1 MRSGRWS
8 ALLALVVAGACT
20 AKDSLSFE
28 LGPTIKHAVLIALD
42 AEDGSFL
49 GASGLLSPPFAA
61 LMETRPSANLIALG
75 YDEAGLPGPFR
86 APLSAPAVR
95 AMSCAPRL
103 PAPTV
108 MVSIQGTTS
117 PLPAISGPWL
127 EGSCPAGTESLLL
140 HDSAAL
146 QRCTA
151 TLLPVGSCAFELE
164 LATETCGGR
173 MVITG
178 SIQPDG
184 RVCAEPKPPNADC
197 ASASDGTGAILCA
210 TDRRRVELSLRQ
222 HSPHHVE
229 SIPIG
234 SGRPRQVPNRLR
246 PLQLEPQQG
255 FALGLLAS
263 LNEGYLSDLLVVG
276 QEILLLD
283 HDGRFMDHDCVSE
296 NGRSIGPSRLLTYDA
311 ELSSLVRTAT
321 VPPCAVRL
329 LASPEA
335 IYTAHSGAAAS
346 ITKSDRRGQ
355 ILGTVP
361 ICPGI
366 RNALIVGIDI
376 SPEGQIGVLLD
387 SQPYGLSVWFA
398 LFSPD
403 LAPIG
408 GCRNIRGWWNFDPA
422 DAPAIG
428 TDLRSLRDGRWVLA
442 DENVVGGWIF
452 DGALTAMEGPES
464 HSESVALRYSVQ
476 RGLAV
481 PADIGLL
488 TVLPANRLAIARH
501 GRAGAIDLQGIGA
514 AAEISVLPNINSD
527 ARPLRAVAWGDTL
540 ATPLW
545 QLSGSTLTAALG
557 SIRGTPPRVEPY
569 ETPLGPG
576 IPGATAVD
584 PGGRLLIL
592 RPWSSEIVRVSR

>member
-1 MRSGRWS
+1 MG
-8 ALLALVVAGACT
+8 GACT
-20 AKDSLSFE
+20 AKDSLRFE
-28 LGPTIKHAVLIALD
+28 LGPTIKHAVLVALD
-42 AEDGSFL
+42 PEDGSLL
-49 GASGLLSPPFAA
+49 GASGLLSPPFAE
-61 LMETRPSANLIALG
+61 LMEARPSANVIALG
-75 YDEAGLPGPFR
+75 YDEVTLPGPFQ
-86 APLSAPAVR
+86 APLSAPAGS
-95 AMSCAPRL
+95 AQSCAPRL

-108 MVSIQGTTS
+108 MVSIQGTLS
-117 PLPAISGPWL
+117 ALPAIAGPWL
-127 EGSCPAGTESLLL
+127 EDSCPAGTESLLL
-140 HDSAAL
+140 EDSAAL

-164 LATETCGGR
+164 LATETCAGR
-173 MVITG
+173 MRIAG
-178 SIQPDG
+178 RIQPDG
-184 RVCAEPKPPNADC
+184 RVCAEPKPPSADC
-197 ASASDGTGAILCA
+197 GPANDGTGAVLCA
-210 TDRRRVELSLRQ
+210 ADRRRVELSLRQ
-222 HSPHHVE
+222 PSPHRVE

-234 SGRPRQVPNRLR
+234 QGRPRQVPSRLR
-246 PLQLEPQQG
+246 HLPQEPQAFG
-255 FALGLLAS
+255 LGLLAS
-263 LNEGYLSDLLVVG
+263 MNEGYLSDLLVVG

-283 HDGRFMDHDCVSE
+283 QDGRFMDHDCVSE
-296 NGRSIGPSRLLTYDA
+296 NGRTVGPSRVLSYDA

-329 LASPEA
+329 LTSPEA

-346 ITKSDRRGQ
+346 ITKSDHRGR

-361 ICPGI
+361 ICPGVPY
-366 RNALIVGIDI
+366 ALIVGIDI

-387 SQPYGLSVWFA
+387 SQRYGEGVWFA
-398 LFSPD
+398 LFSDD
-403 LAPIG
+403 LVPVG
-408 GCRNIRGWWNFDPA
+408 GCRNIRGWWNLDPA

-428 TDLRSLRDGRWVLA
+428 TDLRALRDGNWVMA
-442 DENVVGGWIF
+442 DQNVVGGWIF
-452 DGALTAMEGPES
+452 DGALTALEGPGAR
-464 HSESVALRYSVQ
+464 SESVVVRYSVQ
-476 RGLAV
+476 RALAV

-501 GRAGAIDLQGIGA
+501 NRAGAIDLQGIGA
-514 AAEISVLPNINSD
+514 AAEISVLPNINSE
-527 ARPLRAVAWGDTL
+527 ARPLRAVPWGDTL